1 MNSRISKFG
10 LGIGLMLVFT
20 MIGPILIWGGELNFT
35 LAEIFGWATIFF
47 SMIFLFIGMKGYRD
61 DDAGGT
67 ISFAGALK
75 VGMLIALIAA
85 VIIGAFTTILFTSA
99 QGKEFIEVFQEH
111 HIEQTNS
118 SDASQQEKEEQ
129 LQYMEDMQGFIMNP
143 FFQGGLAF
151 LRHVVVCFIF
161 ALGFAW
167 YLKT

>member
-20 MIGPILIWGGELNFT
+20 MIGPIIIWGAELNFT

-67 ISFAGALK
+67 ISFGGALK

-85 VIIGAFTTILFTSA
+85 VIIGLFTTLLL
-99 QGKEFIEVFQEH
+99 
-111 HIEQTNS
+111 S
-118 SDASQQEKEEQ
+118 SGE
-129 LQYMEDMQGFIMNP
+129 G
-143 FFQGGLAF
+143 
-151 LRHVVVCFIF
+151 
-161 ALGFAW
+161 
-167 YLKT
+167 